1 MAVRSKRVKRV
12 PTQETPKGEGAGVSQ
27 TVVLMRE
34 VDAPVQV
41 QPSAE
46 DELYSE
52 GAGVAGTF
60 DKKAETEEEM
70 AETAEE
76 MAETEEEA
84 EEETEEETA
93 ETEEEAEA
101 EETEEAEKEA
111 EEEETE
117 EAEKDVEEEA
127 EEEETAETEN
137 ADSTGLN
144 LTEDMLDSIEK
155 SYKKAIA
162 GVTQRMTGTDT
173 KVQKRDIGNEVK
185 LLQAFSTLI
194 ENYPQSK
201 LVRGEDGAGT
211 FKIDV
216 KEIMC
221 DFVEMLFAIEK
232 CRNLVER
239 HQKKSG
245 TVIYG
250 FEVETLR
257 ALAIADVL
265 QTEDELQ
272 QREQG

>member
-1 MAVRSKRVKRV
+1 MC
-12 PTQETPKGEGAGVSQ
+12 
-27 TVVLMRE
+27 E

-60 DKKAETEEEM
+60 DKKAET
-70 AETAEE
+70 AEE

-93 ETEEEAEA
+93 ETEEEAEE
-101 EETEEAEKEA
+101 EETAENEEA

-117 EAEKDVEEEA
+117 EAEKEAGEA
-127 EEEETAETEN
+127 EEEETEETEN
-137 ADSTGLN
+137 AEQEPDADSMGLN

-162 GVTQRMTGTDT
+162 GDTQRMTGTDT
-173 KVQKRDIGNEVK
+173 KVRKRDIGNEVK